1 VFDVNKLL
9 DIATNENLTSYERLE
24 AKRILRA
31 NGYSEILDKRVAE
44 HITGLKDQLRAELLA
59 RDPTNGE
66 ANFDMA
72 ALAIGE
78 ALSEFKDLLGT
89 PY

>member
-1 VFDVNKLL
+1 MFDVNKLL

-31 NGYSEILDKRVAE
+31 SGYSEILDKRVAE

-66 ANFDMA
+66 ANFDMT
-72 ALAIGE
+72 ALALGE